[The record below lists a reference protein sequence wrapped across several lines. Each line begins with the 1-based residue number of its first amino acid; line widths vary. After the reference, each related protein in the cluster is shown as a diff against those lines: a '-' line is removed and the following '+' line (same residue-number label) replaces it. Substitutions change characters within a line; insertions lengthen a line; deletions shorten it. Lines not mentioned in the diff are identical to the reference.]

1 MTRRPNI
8 VLVLTDDHAAHA
20 IGAYGSVVN
29 ATPRI
34 DEIGDR
40 GVRLERCY
48 ATNSLCTPS
57 RASIL
62 TGTYSHVNGVTT
74 LSTPIDAGQPT
85 FVSQL
90 RAAGYR
96 TAVVGKWHMGHGGD
110 HDPQGFDYWDVL
122 IDQGEYFDPTF
133 RSAGGL
139 RTEPGYAT
147 DVITDLALGWLES
160 LAGDDPWCV
169 LIWHK
174 APHRSW
180 EPHPRHAGLYSD
192 PIPVPESFTD
202 DYATRSSSSRRAAM
216 RIADH
221 LTATDLKVDPP
232 EGLSY
237 DELALW
243 KYQRYMED
251 YLRCVASVD
260 ENVGRVTDW
269 LRERGELDDTLLMYS
284 SDQGFF
290 LGEHGWFD
298 KRFMYEESIRMPFLL
313 SYPRALPAGGVHDD
327 IVTNVDL
334 ARTILDAAGVEAHP
348 RMQGRSFWRDVAGGV
363 ARGVAADGEGREPAP
378 QGFYY
383 RYWEHDDAHHK
394 APAHYGYRDRRYK
407 LVYYY
412 NDGLGLPGTG
422 PQTYPGEW
430 ELFDTERDPDELRNV
445 ADDPAYADVRSRLE
459 VDLWHA
465 QAAVGDV
472 PHPSQPV
479 PAGVA
484 PDHAAPGGG
493 ASGLHLTTTE
503 HLTTEHLTTE
513 HLTTNETGARA

>member
-1 MTRRPNI
+1 MRRPNV

-29 ATPRI
+29 TTPRI
-34 DEIGDR
+34 DEIAGLGRRLDR
-40 GVRLERCY
+40 CF
-48 ATNSLCTPS
+48 ATNSLCSPS

-74 LSTPIDAGQPT
+74 LSTPLDASQPT

-96 TAVVGKWHMGHGGD
+96 TAVVGKWHMGDGEG

-122 IDQGEYFDPTF
+122 IDQGEYHDPTF
-133 RSAGGL
+133 LSAGGL

-147 DVITDLALGWLES
+147 DVITDLALRWVES
-160 LAGDDPWCV
+160 LDGDDPWCV

-174 APHRSW
+174 APHRPW
-180 EPHPRHAGLYSD
+180 EPDVKHADLYAD
-192 PIPVPESFTD
+192 PILVPATFTD
-202 DYATRSSSSRRAAM
+202 DYATRTSSARRAAM
-216 RIADH
+216 RIAEH
-221 LTATDLKVDPP
+221 LTQTDLKADPP
-232 EGLSY
+232 AGLSY

-260 ENVGRVTDW
+260 DNVGRVTDW
-269 LRERGELDDTLLMYS
+269 LRARGELDDTLLMYS

-290 LGEHGWFD
+290 LGDHGWFD
-298 KRFMYEESIRMPFLL
+298 KRFMYEESIRMPFVL
-313 SYPRALPAGGVHDD
+313 SYPRRLPAGGGFDG

-334 ARTILDAAGVEAHP
+334 ARTLLDAVGVDAHP
-348 RMQGRSFWRDVAGGV
+348 RMQGRSFWGDLGG
-363 ARGVAADGEGREPAP
+363 ARSTGEDPGPAP
-378 QGFYY
+378 RGFYY
-383 RYWEHDDAHHK
+383 RYWEHDDGNHR
-394 APAHYGYRDRRYK
+394 APAHYGYRDERYK

-412 NDGLGLPGTG
+412 NDGLGLAGTG
-422 PQTYPGEW
+422 PSTYPGEW
-430 ELFDTERDPDELRNV
+430 ELFDLELDPDELRNV
-445 ADDPAYADVRSRLE
+445 ADDPAYAEVRARLE

-465 QAAVGDV
+465 QDAVDDA

-479 PAGVA
+479 PAALAGTRRTA
-484 PDHAAPGGG
+484 DGTTDRTTG
-493 ASGLHLTTTE
+493 STTE
-503 HLTTEHLTTE
+503 G
-513 HLTTNETGARA
+513 TGARA